1 MDFKEYFISFID
13 NVIKIDK
20 DNKYINKY
28 KNNEDHLKYT
38 ELSKSIYE
46 NIKFIDNIENKSFL
60 DFIKIIKDI
69 KDKTIIP
76 GISNNYINQLNCE
89 DVYKSYYDVIQYSI
103 GENYSISSSDITI
116 SDIENNISDTKQ
128 EIIKEIEKNKNKDE
142 PEDMFDAVLN
152 MIDTDAL
159 NDKIK
164 NLTPDDLNIMSD
176 QVNKI
181 LGGNESSKLIGD
193 MVHTIGEELQSQTL
207 EGGKL
212 TEQIKSIANKV
223 SDAYISGT
231 KKTTNKEIEELY
243 NNTQKFANNFTNQH
257 LSVDMINNMLKQY
270 GIEKTITENDLNT
283 ACQQMGIKKD
293 QLNNPN
299 QFMNRKTKR
308 MLQHSVDKN
317 GNVCIKQKTQ
327 FKTKRK

>member
-76 GISNNYINQLNCE
+76 GISNNYINQLNNE
-89 DVYKSYYDVIQYSI
+89 DVYKSYYDLIQYSI
-103 GENYSISSSDITI
+103 GENYSISSNDITI

-193 MVHTIGEELQSQTL
+193 MVHTIGEELQS
-207 EGGKL
+207 
-212 TEQIKSIANKV
+212 
-223 SDAYISGT
+223 
-231 KKTTNKEIEELY
+231 
-243 NNTQKFANNFTNQH
+243 H
-257 LSVDMINNMLKQY
+257 
-270 GIEKTITENDLNT
+270 
-283 ACQQMGIKKD
+283 
-293 QLNNPN
+293 
-299 QFMNRKTKR
+299 
-308 MLQHSVDKN
+308 
-317 GNVCIKQKTQ
+317 
-327 FKTKRK
+327 